1 MKIGQ
6 PFYKINNR
14 ALLAT
19 FNDHR
24 FDTIFVL
31 GIETDQN
38 RKVLVECTKANLT
51 IAQSLM
57 VDRSPD
63 GYILEI
69 DYDADEFLKL
79 DQDEQNNI
87 LFSQHGYVE
96 NPETLRNEFNSLV
109 EAEIVKERIKI
120 QQWSDKIDEIENSI
134 DNNPIDVL
142 EVSITNVPP
151 IYIDNSLINFHATFN
166 GIEVTVEVLYN
177 INGDYLEPGTSQFQP
192 QEIGTYNVIATYL
205 GHTANYSFEVV

>member
-19 FNDHR
+19 FNDHK

-51 IAQSLM
+51 IAQSLI

-79 DQDEQNNI
+79 AQEEQNNI

-96 NPETLRNEFNSLV
+96 DPETLRSEFNSLV

-120 QQWSDKIDEIENSI
+120 QQWSDKIDEIEDSINNTTPDIFISKISNSS
-134 DNNPIDVL
+134 P
-142 EVSITNVPP
+142 VSISDTIHFVS
-151 IYIDNSLINFHATFN
+151 YFYGS
-166 GIEVTVEVLYN
+166 EVTGEVLYN
-177 INGDYLEPGTSQFQP
+177 VNGDYLEPGSSQFQP
-192 QEIGTYNVIATYL
+192 LEIGTYNVIATYL
-205 GHTANYSFEVV
+205 GHTANYSFEVI